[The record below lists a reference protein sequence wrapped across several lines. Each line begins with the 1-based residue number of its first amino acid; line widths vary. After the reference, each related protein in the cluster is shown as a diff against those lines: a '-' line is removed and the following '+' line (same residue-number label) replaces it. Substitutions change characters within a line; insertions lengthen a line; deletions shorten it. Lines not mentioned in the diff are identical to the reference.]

1 VYACSVLLDL
11 LSTPASDLSLAHVA
25 GGFNGRHKLEDD
37 VSDTGDAN
45 NATGNVHQDGLAKE
59 ESADEDVEDTT
70 SQEREEERG
79 ISRDLGRD
87 LELEKRNGK
96 TKDDHVHGEDD
107 GLHVE
112 AEDVHDAAED
122 GDGRDDQVNDAK
134 AVGELHCVV
143 EDGCLKLRAS
153 E

>member
-1 VYACSVLLDL
+1 
-11 LSTPASDLSLAHVA
+11 
-25 GGFNGRHKLEDD
+25 
-37 VSDTGDAN
+37 
-45 NATGNVHQDGLAKE
+45 
-59 ESADEDVEDTT
+59 
-70 SQEREEERG
+70 
-79 ISRDLGRD
+79 